1 MSAGVLQ
8 LGEEGQDRKVSILTL
23 KQEKGHET
31 SVVGMVIFLGSW
43 LMAFLA
49 LFFSFLMI
57 RFRAAEW
64 PPGGLDTLPM
74 TLPIINTCIVLF
86 SSVCLRKAVSAMRIR
101 DGKVFRRWL
110 SFALGLGTLFLAL
123 QIINWA
129 SLWNAGF
136 RVDTGAYGSF
146 FYTLTVFHGLHVLAG
161 IGLLLWLVFQTRSL
175 TTGRYER
182 ARVRVIELFWH
193 FVGVV
198 WVAVF
203 GLVYLV

>member
-1 MSAGVLQ
+1 MQ

-23 KQEKGHET
+23 QPEKGHET

-57 RFRAAEW
+57 RFRATEW
-64 PPGGLDTLPM
+64 PPGGIEALPL
-74 TLPIINTCIVLF
+74 TLPIINTCVVVM
-86 SSVCLRKAVSAMRIR
+86 SSLTLRKAVSAMRIR
-101 DGKVFRRWL
+101 DGRVFRRWL
-110 SFALGLGTLFLAL
+110 TIALGMGSLFLVL

-129 SLWNAGF
+129 SLWNSGF
-136 RVDTGAYGSF
+136 RVNSGAYGSF
-146 FYTLTVFHGLHVLAG
+146 FYTLTAFHGLHVLAG
-161 IGLLLWLVFQTRSL
+161 IGLLVWLVFQTRSL

-198 WVAVF
+198 WIAVF